1 MDKERY
7 DFAIDCK
14 NYLYMPSILPK
25 KNRIVVIG
33 DIHGDYG
40 VMINYLKKAKVINDR
55 YEWIGGDTFVVQ
67 NGDQVDRCRPNIYK
81 CDNPLATYPDE
92 ASDIK
97 ILKFMTELNI
107 KATKFGGG
115 VYSLLG
121 NHELMNVAGNLNYV
135 SYEGLLE
142 FKDYINNAND
152 KNDVSDVERGKIGRK
167 YAFAPGNE
175 YAKFMGCT
183 RHAAII
189 IGSFLFVHGGF
200 VPEFY
205 EQMGMSRK
213 TSRDDLAKINSSVR
227 KWLLKLINE
236 QNVDKIIGSY
246 PNSMFW
252 HRILGEIPP
261 NVPNDHPLCQKY
273 LEPTLKLF
281 NIDGMIIGHTP
292 QIFKNK
298 SGINGTCDGK
308 LWRVDIGSSH
318 AFSGFVINE
327 EMEKLRKIQVLE
339 ILNDKDIRVL
349 I

>member
-1 MDKERY
+1 MAEVKISEP
-7 DFAIDCK
+7 AEVNVKASK
-14 NYLYMPSILPK
+14 N
-25 KNRIVVIG
+25 
-33 DIHGDYG
+33 
-40 VMINYLKKAKVINDR
+40 
-55 YEWIGGDTFVVQ
+55 
-67 NGDQVDRCRPNIYK
+67 
-81 CDNPLATYPDE
+81 
-92 ASDIK
+92 
-97 ILKFMTELNI
+97 
-107 KATKFGGG
+107 GGG

-121 NHELMNVAGNLNYV
+121 NHELMNVMGNLNYV

-142 FKDYINNAND
+142 FKDYTDPNYKIDHNLP
-152 KNDVSDVERGKIGRK
+152 DVKKGIIGRK

-205 EQMGMSRK
+205 EELGMTEK
-213 TSRDDLAKINSSVR
+213 TSREDLVKINTSVR

-236 QNVDKIIGSY
+236 KNVDKIIGSY

-261 NVPNDHPLCQKY
+261 NVSNTDPLCQKY

-281 NIDGMIIGHTP
+281 NIKGMIIGHTP

-298 SGINGTCDGK
+298 SGINGTCSDK

-318 AFSGFVINE
+318 AFSSFVTNK
-327 EMEKLRKIQVLE
+327 EMENLRRVQILE
-339 ILNDKDIRVL
+339 ILNDEEIRIIV
-349 I
+349 